1 MLGQPRRTRSVT
13 FTPTS
18 KPSTSSHATT
28 TPTAASPTAKS
39 KPKPKKEF
47 DTSVSNLAA
56 LKLTPD
62 EKLRKKLAREV
73 YTNSHRPAT
82 PAAPL
87 AVQKPE
93 SSMANTDGIDQT
105 LLRRTPVRSV
115 PAAVVGQ
122 KSSDVVDFQSELKQ
136 FDQSAAIANNKAS
149 TVRERRNTQ
158 PAMHPVSSSKK
169 ASLSSF
175 DSAETVPHV
184 IQTKLILLFES
195 LDNLSKAMGNSNV
208 LDDVEAA
215 ETESSVPEDSE
226 FQILSRALTSATVT
240 ASSATRYV
248 QNNFLRMD
256 SLAGSISRVA
266 QKVAQMDS
274 ALKDMQAQM
283 IVQADAASKTEY
295 RMDQVEHV
303 AKVGVEL
310 VLDEMDILK
319 RECQA
324 VGLGREV
331 QDTLRDILSAE

>member
-18 KPSTSSHATT
+18 KPSTSSHAT

-93 SSMANTDGIDQT
+93 SSLANTDGIDQT

-175 DSAETVPHV
+175 DSAEAIPHV

-215 ETESSVPEDSE
+215 EAESSVPEDSE

-274 ALKDMQAQM
+274 AVKDMQAQM

>member
-1 MLGQPRRTRSVT
+1 MLGQQRRSRSVT

-18 KPSTSSHATT
+18 KSSTSS
-28 TPTAASPTAKS
+28 PASAIPTAKS

-62 EKLRKKLAREV
+62 EKQRKKLAREV
-73 YTNSHRPAT
+73 YTNFHRPAT
-82 PAAPL
+82 PAAQL
-87 AVQKPE
+87 ALQKPD
-93 SSMANTDGIDQT
+93 SISANNDMVEQT
-105 LLRRTPVRSV
+105 LLRRTPVRSL
-115 PAAVVGQ
+115 PAAVIGQ
-122 KSSDVVDFQSELKQ
+122 KSPDVVDFQSELKQ
-136 FDQSAAIANNKAS
+136 FDRSAALANNNKAS
-149 TVRERRNTQ
+149 SVRERRNTQ
-158 PAMHPVSSSKK
+158 PAVHPVSSKK
-169 ASLSSF
+169 TSLASIA
-175 DSAETVPHV
+175 SAETIPHV

-195 LDNLSKAMGNSNV
+195 LDNLSKAMGNASV

-215 ETESSVPEDSE
+215 EAELTVAEDSD
-226 FQILSRALTSATVT
+226 FHILSRALTSATVT

-256 SLAGSISRVA
+256 SLAGSVSRVA
-266 QKVAQMDS
+266 QKVAQMD
-274 ALKDMQAQM
+274 AAMKEMQAQM
-283 IVQADAASKTEY
+283 AVNANAASKAEY

-303 AKVGVEL
+303 AKVGIEL
-310 VLDEMDILK
+310 VLDEMDSLK